1 MGMPTWKIGGEIF
14 DLSTRGWIMGVLN
27 VTPDSFSD
35 GGRFFQAPQALA
47 EARKM
52 IANGANIID
61 VGGEST
67 RPGAEP
73 VDVAEEKRRVIPIIE
88 ELAAEALL
96 SIDTSKAEVA
106 AAALDAGAKIV
117 NDVTGGRRDD
127 AMWPLLAKR
136 GAGFIIMH
144 MQGTPLTMQR
154 APTYHDVVAEVAD
167 FFRQQY
173 ACALKFGI
181 DPMTL
186 AFDPGIGF
194 GKTLGHNLS
203 LLKNLPR
210 LRVDNRPLVVGVS
223 RKSFLGKISGHNGS
237 IHNRLL
243 PTVAFTSLLRMNGAD
258 VLRVHDVEEM
268 WRRFA
273 LRMRSGAHHDRSPH
287 PPFSRR
293 MAQRLRDRAADGGDL
308 LRLSLLPRHARRE
321 SVDRS
326 GHRFSGPDF
335 DLNLTETRRYRL
347 DHSQFLSLPRHRPG
361 RYFPAGTSARFG
373 GAGRASH
380 F

>member
-1 MGMPTWKIGGEIF
+1 MGVPTWKIGGEIF

-35 GGRFFQAPQALA
+35 GGRFFQTSQALA

-52 IANGANIID
+52 IGAGANIID
-61 VGGEST
+61 IGGEST
-67 RPGAEP
+67 RPGADP
-73 VDVAEEKRRVIPIIE
+73 VDVAEEKRRVIPVIKELAGE
-88 ELAAEALL
+88 ELI

-117 NDVTGGRRDD
+117 NDVTGGRGDE
-127 AMWPLLAKR
+127 AMWPLLADR

-144 MQGTPLTMQR
+144 MQGTPRTMQR
-154 APTYHDVVAEVAD
+154 APSYRDVVAEVAD

-194 GKTLGHNLS
+194 GKTLGQNLS

-210 LRVDNRPLVVGVS
+210 LRVHDRPLIVGVS

-237 IHNRLL
+237 IHHRLL

-258 VLRVHDVEEM
+258 VLRVHDVEENVE
-268 WRRFA
+268 A
-273 LRMRSGAHHDRSPH
+273 LRVADALRSAP
-287 PPFSRR
+287 
-293 MAQRLRDRAADGGDL
+293 
-308 LRLSLLPRHARRE
+308 
-321 SVDRS
+321 
-326 GHRFSGPDF
+326 
-335 DLNLTETRRYRL
+335 
-347 DHSQFLSLPRHRPG
+347 
-361 RYFPAGTSARFG
+361 
-373 GAGRASH
+373 
-380 F
+380 

>member
-1 MGMPTWKIGGEIF
+1 MGVPTWKVGGEIF
-14 DLSTRGWIMGVLN
+14 DLSSRGWIMGVLN

-35 GGRFFQAPQALA
+35 GGRFFQTSQALA

-52 IANGANIID
+52 IGAGANIID
-61 VGGEST
+61 IGGEST
-67 RPGAEP
+67 RPGADP
-73 VDVAEEKRRVIPIIE
+73 VDVAEEKRRVIPVIKELAGE
-88 ELAAEALL
+88 ELI

-117 NDVTGGRRDD
+117 NDVTGGRGDE
-127 AMWPLLAKR
+127 AMWPLLADR

-144 MQGTPLTMQR
+144 MQGTPRTMQR
-154 APTYHDVVAEVAD
+154 APSYRDVVAEVAD

-210 LRVDNRPLVVGVS
+210 LRVHDRPLIVGVS

-237 IHNRLL
+237 IHHRLL

-258 VLRVHDVEEM
+258 VLRVHDVEENVE
-268 WRRFA
+268 A
-273 LRMRSGAHHDRSPH
+273 LRVADALRSAP
-287 PPFSRR
+287 
-293 MAQRLRDRAADGGDL
+293 
-308 LRLSLLPRHARRE
+308 
-321 SVDRS
+321 
-326 GHRFSGPDF
+326 
-335 DLNLTETRRYRL
+335 
-347 DHSQFLSLPRHRPG
+347 
-361 RYFPAGTSARFG
+361 
-373 GAGRASH
+373 
-380 F
+380 

>member
-1 MGMPTWKIGGEIF
+1 MGVTLWKIAGEIF
-14 DLSTRGWIMGVLN
+14 DLSARGWIMGVLN

-35 GGRFFQAPQALA
+35 GGRFFQTPQALGQ
-47 EARKM
+47 ARKM

-61 VGGEST
+61 IGGEST

-73 VDVAEEKRRVIPIIE
+73 IDVTEEKRRVIPVIK
-88 ELAAEALL
+88 ELAGETLI
-96 SIDTSKAEVA
+96 SIDTSKADVA

-117 NDVTGGRRDD
+117 NDVTGGRGDD

-173 ACALKFGI
+173 ACALKFGL

-194 GKTLGHNLS
+194 GKTLEHKLS
-203 LLKNLPR
+203 WLKNLPS
-210 LRVDNRPLVVGVS
+210 LRVHDRLLVLGVS
-223 RKSFLGKISGHNGS
+223 RKWLLAKISGHNGS

-258 VLRVHDVEEM
+258 VLRVHDVEENVD
-268 WRRFA
+268 A
-273 LRMRSGAHHDRSPH
+273 LRVADALRSAP
-287 PPFSRR
+287 
-293 MAQRLRDRAADGGDL
+293 
-308 LRLSLLPRHARRE
+308 
-321 SVDRS
+321 
-326 GHRFSGPDF
+326 
-335 DLNLTETRRYRL
+335 
-347 DHSQFLSLPRHRPG
+347 
-361 RYFPAGTSARFG
+361 
-373 GAGRASH
+373 
-380 F
+380 